1 MKEYTVNAEI
11 RLDKARSVEFEKS
24 FKISFQSP
32 GIKTAKISPIS
43 GERMTVEYVIFAED
57 DQGAESRAT
66 LHSNFLA
73 DRIAFHLNIPIRGVS
88 ITGMSYQ
95 ETNGSKSV
103 ISMRDIMFAVDSL
116 GIKLKLSEGRITKLK
131 EFLERQLQKKTEEYL
146 IMYRIA
152 VSEKSTAMRY
162 FLLYSLMEKI
172 LGGQNDVDSWIK
184 AQNLNVRM
192 KKDPR
197 NNTLETIY
205 TYLRNCIHARTI
217 EFPYKEISRYV
228 HKLQDL
234 ASKAIEQ
241 KI

>member
-24 FKISFQSP
+24 FKISFQSQ
-32 GIKTAKISPIS
+32 GIKSAKISSIS
-43 GERMTVEYVIFAED
+43 WEKMTVKSVIFAED
-57 DQGAESRAT
+57 DQEAEARAT

-73 DRIAFHLNIPIRGVS
+73 NRIAFHLNIPIRGLS
-88 ITGMSYQ
+88 ITGMSCQ

-116 GIKLKLSEGRITKLK
+116 GIKLKLSEGKITKLN
-131 EFLERQLQKKTEEYL
+131 EFLERQLQEKTEEYL
-146 IMYRIA
+146 TMYRIA
-152 VSEKSTAMRY
+152 VSEKSIAMRY

-172 LGGQNDVDSWIK
+172 LGGQNGVESWIR
-184 AQNLNVRM
+184 AQELNVRM
-192 KKDPR
+192 EKDPR
-197 NNTLETIY
+197 NNTPETIY
-205 TYLRNCIHARTI
+205 TYLRNHIHARTI

-234 ASKAIEQ
+234 ARKAVEQ

>member
-24 FKISFQSP
+24 RKISFQSQ
-32 GIKTAKISPIS
+32 GIKSANISSIS
-43 GERMTVEYVIFAED
+43 GEKMTVEYVIFAED
-57 DQGAESRAT
+57 NQEAESRAT

-73 DRIAFHLNIPIRGVS
+73 DRIAFHLSIPIRGVS
-88 ITGMSYQ
+88 ITGMSCQ

-116 GIKLKLSEGRITKLK
+116 GNKLKLSEGRITKLN
-131 EFLERQLQKKTEEYL
+131 EFLERKLQERTEEYL
-146 IMYRIA
+146 TMYRQA
-152 VSEKSTAMRY
+152 VSEKSIALRY
-162 FLLYSLMEKI
+162 FLLYSLLEKI
-172 LGGQNDVDSWIK
+172 LRGTNNIESWIK
-184 AQNLNVRM
+184 AQELNVRM
-192 KKDPR
+192 EKDPR
-197 NNTLETIY
+197 NNTSETIY
-205 TYLRNCIHARTI
+205 TYLRNHIHPRTV
-217 EFPYKEISRYV
+217 EFPYKEISRHV